1 MPIKIQHKFQSEI
14 PDGNKEGV
22 IKPSHWNDD
31 HKITLSQDKIIGR
44 ASEGEGDAEE
54 ITCTAIARSLLE
66 KTNAAGLRSVLE
78 LGSAALLD
86 EATAANFAEASIGYT
101 LSVSAQLDGAA
112 KLISGWGGRAVRATV
127 SIRTAFGSPDI
138 KTTSAS
144 STIGFG
150 AAQVDIGYF

>member
-14 PDGNKEGV
+14 PDGNQEGV

-44 ASEGEGDAEE
+44 ASGGEGDAEE

-86 EATAANFAEASIGYT
+86 EAIAANFAEASIGYT
-101 LSVSAQLDGAA
+101 PSVSAQLDGSA
-112 KLISGWGGRAVRATV
+112 KFISGWGGRAVRATV
-127 SIRTAFGSPDI
+127 SIRTTF
-138 KTTSAS
+138 AS

-150 AAQVDIGYF
+150 AAQVDIGYL